1 MRVISITA
9 QKGGV
14 GKTTTAVNLAAA
26 LGEAG
31 ERVLVIDLDSQA
43 SATGWLGQQAGDGLL
58 GVFTDEVPL
67 ETLVVDTPAVGVAC
81 VAASRGLANLE
92 RVLAGEPGSETLL
105 RMAIDDLPR
114 TRWTYV
120 LLDCPPAMGL
130 VTLNALTAAREV
142 IAPVET
148 KTMALEGLTA
158 LLTTVARVRKRLNR
172 HLRVAAIVPSRV
184 VRTRLSREVQ
194 EALREHFGDLVTETF
209 VRENARLAEA
219 PSYRLPIT
227 SYASTSY
234 GAEDFRSLAEE
245 IRLRA
250 REV

>member
-31 ERVLVIDLDSQA
+31 ERVLVIDLDAQA
-43 SATGWLGQQAGDGLL
+43 SATGWFGLEAADGLVN
-58 GVFTDEVPL
+58 VFTDEVHL
-67 ETLVVDTPAVGVAC
+67 ETIVAQTSSPGVGC
-81 VAASRGLANLE
+81 VPASRRIANLE
-92 RVLAGEPGSETLL
+92 RMLAGEPGSETLL

-130 VTLNALTAAREV
+130 VTLNALTAAGEV
-142 IAPVET
+142 VTPVET
-148 KTMALEGLTA
+148 KTMALEGLTS
-158 LLTTVARVRKRLNR
+158 LLATISRVRKRLNR
-172 HLRVAAIVPSRV
+172 HLRLAAIVPSRV
-184 VRTRLSREVQ
+184 VRTRLSREVL

-219 PSYRLPIT
+219 PSYRMPIT

-234 GAEDFRSLAEE
+234 GAEDFRNLAEE
-245 IRLRA
+245 IRLRG